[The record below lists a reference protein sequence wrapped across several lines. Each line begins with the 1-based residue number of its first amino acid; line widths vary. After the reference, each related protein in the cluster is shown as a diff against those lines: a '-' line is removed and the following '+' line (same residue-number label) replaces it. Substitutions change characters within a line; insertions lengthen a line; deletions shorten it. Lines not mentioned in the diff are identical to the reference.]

1 MYNFFNIGNSILED
15 MTEAISSDMPR
26 KLSSLSPYYLL
37 NLGIVTGN
45 PRIFQGYPDPYP
57 PEPAPVARVGVL
69 AGLGRG
75 F

>member
-1 MYNFFNIGNSILED
+1 MRIFKALVKLQEHDILRD
-15 MTEAISSDMPR
+15 LSLNDISQYAR
-26 KLSSLSPYYLL
+26 
-37 NLGIVTGN
+37 LGIVTGN
-45 PRIFQGYPDPYP
+45 PRVFQGYPDPYP